1 MEALAADGRA
11 VLAEEGYAADEIDFN
26 YRYELRYAGQSS
38 ELAVEVPASAA
49 PLVLQQLPAAF
60 GSEYRRTFG
69 YVADDALELVNVR
82 LMARGLRAGRVDF
95 DRLPQDARAVAGL
108 RGVPKVSLPPAAG
121 HMLERPA
128 ARDAVWG

>member
-69 YVADDALELVNVR
+69 YVADAEI
-82 LMARGLRAGRVDF
+82 GRASCWERVCQYVY
-95 DRLPQDARAVAGL
+95 LSVLAVSF
-108 RGVPKVSLPPAAG
+108 KKNT
-121 HMLERPA
+121 
-128 ARDAVWG
+128 